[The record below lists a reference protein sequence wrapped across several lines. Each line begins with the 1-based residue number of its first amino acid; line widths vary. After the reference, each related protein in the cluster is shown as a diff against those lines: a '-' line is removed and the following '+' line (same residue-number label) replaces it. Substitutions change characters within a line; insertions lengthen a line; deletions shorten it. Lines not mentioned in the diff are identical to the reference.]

1 MQTGR
6 IVLYT
11 DVEEITYKNVID
23 VLRNAMTDHRVNAAR
38 IKYLMEYDEG
48 NQPLKRK
55 KKVRTEID
63 CHCVDNVANEI
74 TEFWSSFGF
83 GNPITLVQTG
93 DAEDK
98 EIAEGVKNLNKQYNL
113 VKIKTK
119 TQEIARPMLIGAIC
133 NVLIDVNTEWK
144 PGKAYFT
151 YDVLNPMTSFVI
163 KSSYYA
169 DRRTMLG
176 VTFRHDKNSGSTYY
190 TCYSKDSRYEIRDM
204 NKIINGDAVEDDAN
218 KWKHEE
224 RSGEKNPLGVV
235 PIVEYFR
242 SYDRMGVWERQI
254 SEMDNLNLMI
264 SDFSNDVD
272 QNTQAIWHTNDVDFP
287 TVEEKNEDGTVT
299 ESVRKPKSGEWMQTY
314 TASDGKTPIVEALA
328 VNYDYEGMLNNIQV
342 RRQTILQKCN
352 VPQRNDNSGGST
364 GVAMSDATGW
374 SHAEAAASKQ
384 QMIIDSCKMEEVE
397 VVLAAIN
404 ASSYVP
410 QDDPMRKLTIADLE
424 PNIKRQKTYE
434 MSTKVNAMATMLSH
448 GFSLEDTTDSIP
460 FFDDPSKVCSRSGE
474 GVRKYQ
480 ETIYKKNSQNA
491 GEGGDGEKEPN
502 SGRTMQDLSDQISN
516 SPLIDKSRTDK

>member
-1 MQTGR
+1 MQNGR
-6 IVLYT
+6 IVLLT
-11 DVEEITYKNVID
+11 DVEEITYENVID
-23 VLRNAMTDHRVNAAR
+23 VLRDVMPDHRKNASR
-38 IKYLMEYDEG
+38 IKFLLDFDSG
-48 NQPLKRK
+48 IQPLKRTK
-55 KKVRTEID
+55 TVRPEIN
-63 CHCVDNVANEI
+63 CQCVDNVANEI
-74 TEFWSSFGF
+74 TEFWCSFGF

-93 DAEDK
+93 ENTDEK
-98 EIAEGVKNLNKQYNL
+98 ISEGVKNLNKQYHL
-113 VKIKTK
+113 AKIKTK
-119 TQEIARPMLIGAIC
+119 TQEFARYMIIDAIA

-144 PGKAYFT
+144 KGKSYFT
-151 YDVLNPMTSFVI
+151 YDVLDPMTSFVVR
-163 KSSYYA
+163 SSYYT
-169 DRRTMLG
+169 DKRIMLG
-176 VTFRHDKNSGSTYY
+176 GTFRYDKKTGSTFY
-190 TCYSKDSRYEIRDM
+190 TCFSKDTRFEIQDL
-204 NKIINGDAVEDDAN
+204 NTIINGDVVEDDRK
-218 KWKHEE
+218 KWSHRE

-287 TVEEKNEDGTVT
+287 TVEQTDDEGNKT
-299 ESVRKPKSGEWMQTY
+299 EVARTPKSGEWMQTY

-328 VNYDYEGMLNNIQV
+328 VNYDYEGMLNNIQA

-384 QMIIDSCKMEEVE
+384 QMIVDSCKMEEVE

-404 ASSYVP
+404 ASSDVP
-410 QDDPMRKLTIADLE
+410 QDDPMRNLTIADVE

-434 MSTKVNAMATMLSH
+434 MSTKVNSMATMLSH
-448 GFSLEDTTDSIP
+448 GFSLEDTTESIP
-460 FFDDPSKVCSRSGE
+460 FFDDPNKVCNRSGE

-480 ETIYKKNSQNA
+480 ETIFQSKSQNS
-491 GEGGDGEKEPN
+491 GEGGEGEKTPN
-502 SGRTMQDLSDQISN
+502 SERTMQDLSDQVTN